1 MALNEIEQYTKTVL
15 DKKISVVETNGPKIQ
30 KCLEYAMDKLTDYHN
45 EGARGAIVDK
55 AFFELYAKI
64 KSALVAYK
72 KYDSRVRTN
81 LASQIDALNTAETAA
96 EDVPQEDP
104 QEKEKSS
111 VPRRSSQN

>member
-1 MALNEIEQYTKTVL
+1 MALNEIGQYTKTVL

-55 AFFELYAKI
+55 AFFELYAKLE
-64 KSALVAYK
+64 SALAAYK

-96 EDVPQEDP
+96 EDVPQENP

-111 VPRRSSQN
+111 VPRRSL